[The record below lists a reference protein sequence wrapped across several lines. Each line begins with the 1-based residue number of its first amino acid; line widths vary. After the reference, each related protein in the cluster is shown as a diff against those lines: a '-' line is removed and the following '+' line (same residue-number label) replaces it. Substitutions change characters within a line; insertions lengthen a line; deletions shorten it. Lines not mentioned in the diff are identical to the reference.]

1 MDSLPVFLGGIL
13 ALLLL
18 TSFAK
23 IFTALSIL
31 KVGMGLEGLGM
42 GAIIGGFALLLSAV
56 VMQPQLEPMGG
67 LEGLL
72 RGDLKVSGDTLEKHF
87 RPFME
92 RNADA
97 SVMGK
102 LAAITSV
109 SAGTSAAPELAA
121 KPAEGEVKPAA
132 AGAAG
137 VLLAPKL
144 SFPALALSFMI
155 TELKKAIELGV
166 LFIVPFVVIDLLV
179 VNLLMALH
187 VTQISARVA
196 SLPLKLLLFFSVDG
210 WTLIAEK
217 LLSGYR

>member
-23 IFTALSIL
+23 IFTALSVL
-31 KVGMGLEGLGM
+31 RVGMGLEGLGM
-42 GAIIGGFALLLSAV
+42 GAIVGGFALLLSAV
-56 VMQPQLEPMGG
+56 VMQPQLQPMGG

-72 RGDLKVSGDTLEKHF
+72 RGELKVSGDTLEKQF

-92 RNADA
+92 RNADH

-102 LAAITSV
+102 LAALTAAPA
-109 SAGTSAAPELAA
+109 SAPAESENSHKESAASGEA
-121 KPAEGEVKPAA
+121 KGPTPS
-132 AGAAG
+132 
-137 VLLAPKL
+137 L
-144 SFPALALSFMI
+144 SFSALALSFMI
-155 TELKKAIELGV
+155 TELKKALELGV

-187 VTQISARVA
+187 ITQISARIA

>member
-23 IFTALSIL
+23 IFTALSVL
-31 KVGMGLEGLGM
+31 RVGMGLEGLGM
-42 GAIIGGFALLLSAV
+42 GAIVGGFALLLSAV
-56 VMQPQLEPMGG
+56 VMQPQLQPMGG

-72 RGDLKVSGDTLEKHF
+72 RGELRVSSDTLEKQF

-92 RNADA
+92 RNADP

-102 LAAITSV
+102 LAALT
-109 SAGTSAAPELAA
+109 AAPASASGESENSHKDSVAGGEA
-121 KPAEGEVKPAA
+121 KSPTPS
-132 AGAAG
+132 
-137 VLLAPKL
+137 L
-144 SFPALALSFMI
+144 SFSALALSFMI
-155 TELKKAIELGV
+155 TELKKALELGV

-187 VTQISARVA
+187 ITQISARVA